1 MNSSGSRFSGNDKK
15 TSARK
20 YPGRFAV
27 LASMA
32 LACGLAQAR
41 PGDTLQFFTTYNATY
56 DSNIFR
62 AASGEQ
68 SDVYHQLGAGLLLDW
83 KESRQQVTGRISAS
97 KTKFSDLSVLD
108 FNGYDFQGQWNWQLG
123 NRLSGQLG
131 YTASR
136 SLGTFVDFSGGLAQN
151 TVDRDRKFFN
161 GSYQFHPRWRVNAAL
176 DSDTLEYGAV
186 SQQASDRTLDS
197 GEAGFDYLTPKG
209 SRLGMFVKTT
219 DGKYPNR
226 QVLLLSTVDNSFEQ
240 REIGLRGFWAYDGKL
255 VFSGRL
261 GQTKRDH
268 DEVAE
273 RDFSGITGRID
284 ATWLATG
291 KLRIGSAIYR
301 DIGAVEDIYAS
312 YSLNDG
318 LRITP
323 SWQISS
329 KLSLDAQ
336 AYIEKR
342 SFEGDPFSIGVN
354 RKDDAHGY
362 GLSLNYQP
370 RSWASLGVS
379 WQAGN
384 RESNLVNDFSYQ
396 SFSLSAQLVF

>member
-41 PGDTLQFFTTYNATY
+41 PGDTLQFFMTYNATF

-97 KTKFSDLSVLD
+97 KSKFSDLGYLD
-108 FNGYDFQGQWNWQLG
+108 FEGYDAQAQWNWQLG
-123 NRLSGQLG
+123 NRLSGQAG
-131 YTASR
+131 VSASR
-136 SLGTFVDFSGGLAQN
+136 SLRSFQDTVINQLEQN
-151 TVDRDRKFFN
+151 TIDRQRLFFN
-161 GSYQFHPRWRVNAAL
+161 GNYLFHPRWRVNAAV
-176 DSDTLEYGAV
+176 DTDEVEYGAD
-186 SQQASDRTLDS
+186 SLDDNNRTLDS
-197 GEAGFDYLTPKG
+197 AEAGVDYLTPKG
-209 SRLGMFVKTT
+209 SRLGMFVKAT
-219 DGKYPNR
+219 DGEYPNR
-226 QVLLLSTVDNSFEQ
+226 QASLIDNSFEQ